1 MNDWCHFPQR
11 LARPEFQRRARG
23 APSEWEDSKYAYA
36 ALARFAPATPLW
48 GRVIREATSN
58 KAYAEVTVSSREGAG
73 RYRALKRH
81 RDAYRLVR
89 GLEWGQA
96 LAEPLPEPIAAVDR
110 ERRRE

>member
-1 MNDWCHFPQR
+1 M
-11 LARPEFQRRARG
+11 
-23 APSEWEDSKYAYA
+23 
-36 ALARFAPATPLW
+36 ARFAPATPIW

-58 KAYAEVTVSSREGAG
+58 NAYAEVAVSSREGAG

-96 LAEPLPEPIAAVDR
+96 LAEPLPQPIAAVGQ

>member
-1 MNDWCHFPQR
+1 M
-11 LARPEFQRRARG
+11 
-23 APSEWEDSKYAYA
+23 
-36 ALARFAPATPLW
+36 ARFTPATPIW

-73 RYRALKRH
+73 RYRALKRN
-81 RDAYRLVR
+81 RDAFRLVR

-96 LAEPLPEPIAAVDR
+96 LAEPLPEAIAAVDR